1 MTPGAAP
8 PLPYARSY
16 RSMVLGLLLAAYT
29 INFIDRTILSI
40 LGPAIRAD
48 LGLTST
54 QIGLLGGLYFALLYT
69 LLGIPIAR
77 LAERFS
83 RVNILALSLVVWSGF
98 TALCGLATNFAMLAL
113 CRFGV
118 GVGEAGCSPPA
129 HSLISDY
136 FEPRRRASAMAVYGL
151 GVPLGIMFG
160 AVVGGWLAQTLGW
173 RWAFVVVG
181 VPGML
186 LAALFKLLVKE
197 PERGRADAEARQAA
211 GLPVQPLAPPAPL
224 SVGHEVREIGS
235 VVRSLFG
242 KWPVLHM
249 VLGITLVSF
258 GLYGSGQFA
267 PQYFV
272 AAFPLDLTTVGLIV
286 GLAGGVGAGIG
297 TLGGGFLAD
306 RLARKSPAWYALIP
320 AIGLTICTP
329 LYILAYT
336 RSSWQTAA
344 LILLIPGLFHYTY
357 LGPTFGVIQ
366 NSVDIRRRA
375 TATAVLLLFLNL
387 IALAGGPP
395 FTGWVIDQLAG
406 VRFAGA
412 GAGGVAT
419 LVSTW
424 IAGGGGD
431 AATFAAACPGGV
443 APAGSSAEAMQ
454 ACRTAL
460 ADGTRGGLIV
470 TFLFYV
476 WASAHYFL
484 AAIGMA
490 RHLRE
495 RGA

>member
-8 PLPYARSY
+8 PLPYARGY

-98 TALCGLATNFAMLAL
+98 TALCGLASNFAMLAL

-160 AVVGGWLAQTLGW
+160 AVAGGWLAQTLGW

-224 SVGHEVREIGS
+224 SAGHEVREIGS

-286 GLAGGVGAGIG
+286 GLAGGIGAGIG

-320 AIGLTICTP
+320 AVGLAICTP

-336 RSSWQTAA
+336 QTSWQTAA
-344 LILLIPGLFHYTY
+344 LILLIPGLFHYSY

-412 GAGGVAT
+412 GAEGVAT

-443 APAGSSAEAMQ
+443 APAGSSAEAIQ

>member
-1 MTPGAAP
+1 MTPQP
-8 PLPYARSY
+8 VRPLPYARGY

-29 INFIDRTILSI
+29 VNFIDRTILSI

-69 LLGIPIAR
+69 VLGIPIAR

-98 TALCGLATNFAMLAL
+98 TALCGLAGNFAMLAL

-136 FEPRRRASAMAVYGL
+136 FEPRKRASAMAVYGL
-151 GVPLGIMFG
+151 GVPLGVMFG
-160 AVVGGWLAQTLGW
+160 AVAGGWLAQTLGW

-181 VPGML
+181 APGII
-186 LAALFKLLVKE
+186 LAVAFKLLVKE

-211 GLPVQPLAPPAPL
+211 GLPRQPLALPAPL
-224 SVGHEVREIGS
+224 SFGHELREIGS

-272 AAFPLDLTTVGLIV
+272 AAFPIDLTAVGLIV
-286 GLAGGVGAGIG
+286 GLAGGIGAGIG

-306 RLARKSPAWYALIP
+306 RLARKNPAWYALTP
-320 AIGLTICTP
+320 AIGLAVCTP

-336 RSSWQTAA
+336 RASWQTAA

-406 VRFAGA
+406 VRFAGTEA
-412 GAGGVAT
+412 GDVGA
-419 LVSTW
+419 LVSAW

-431 AATFAAACPGGV
+431 AAAFAAACPGGV
-443 APAGSSAEAMQ
+443 APHGSPAEAVQ
-454 ACRTAL
+454 ACRAAL
-460 ADGTRGGLIV
+460 ADGTRGGLVV

>member
-1 MTPGAAP
+1 MTAP
-8 PLPYARSY
+8 APVPARGY
-16 RSMVLGLLLAAYT
+16 RSMVLGLLLGAYT

-40 LGPAIRAD
+40 LGPSIRAD

-83 RVNILALSLVVWSGF
+83 RVNILAVSLVVWSGF
-98 TALCGLATNFAMLAL
+98 TALCGLAGNFAMLAL

-136 FEPRRRASAMAVYGL
+136 FEPKKRASAMAVYGL
-151 GVPLGIMFG
+151 GVPLGVMFG
-160 AVVGGWLAQTLGW
+160 AVAGGWLAQTLGW

-181 VPGML
+181 VPGVI
-186 LAALFKLLVKE
+186 LALVFKWLVKE
-197 PERGRADAEARQAA
+197 PERGQADIDTRLTA
-211 GLPVQPLAPPAPL
+211 GLPPLPVVPPAPF
-224 SVGHEVREIGS
+224 SFGHEVREIGS

-249 VLGITLVSF
+249 VLGITIVSF

-286 GLAGGVGAGIG
+286 GLAGGIGAGIG
-297 TLGGGFLAD
+297 TLAGGILAD
-306 RLARKSPAWYALIP
+306 RLARFSPAWYALTP
-320 AIGLTICTP
+320 AIGLAICTP

-336 RSSWQTAA
+336 QTSWQTAA

-366 NSVDIRRRA
+366 NSVDVRRRA

-406 VRFAGA
+406 IRFTVAGLD
-412 GAGGVAT
+412 GAWA
-419 LVSTW
+419 LVGAWLTGS
-424 IAGGGGD
+424 GGD
-431 AATFAAACPGGV
+431 VAAFAANCPGGV
-443 APAGSSAEAMQ
+443 APSGASTDLTQ

-460 ADGTRGGLIV
+460 ADGTRGGLII
-470 TFLFYV
+470 TFLFYA
-476 WASAHYFL
+476 WASVHYFL
-484 AAIGMA
+484 AAIGMTQ
-490 RHLRE
+490 HLRQQD
-495 RGA
+495 A